1 MGEHKEVARV
11 NVRKNTAPPSTSP
24 SGAPQ
29 SRAKIGVA
37 VGIGNFM
44 EWFDFAVY
52 GFFAAIIGTLFFPPD
67 TSPFVALLSALA
79 VFAVGFVMR
88 PLGGFVLGPI
98 GDKYGRRVQL
108 SVSVLA
114 MGTSTTLIGALPDYA
129 TIGAAAPLL
138 LVLLRCI
145 QGLSAGGEWTG
156 SAAFLVESTPSNRRG
171 IFASI
176 VSGTAALATIVG
188 SLFAL
193 FLDSILTDSE
203 VLSWGWRIPF
213 LMAAPLALIG
223 LYIRSQLSETPVFE
237 KVKAASAAASTTV
250 SDRLAV
256 FRGFRR
262 NIKPIVLTLAI
273 AAVQGLGFYYLAT
286 YVVNYL
292 TATVMLDRGTALGL
306 AAIGLFVYM
315 VLCPIAGALSDR
327 FGRRKL
333 NIIGTIGYVVLPF
346 PVFYLMSGGQGFAV
360 VAGIILL
367 SLAQCLVSVTTVVM
381 LVELFPAS
389 TRASS
394 SALGFNFAL
403 AFIAGPGPFIGA
415 WIAGATGSAIAP
427 AGYLVLVAILAL
439 IVIVKWLPETANRDI
454 SVEHHAENGDVIEP
468 LVHEPVTKGA
478 GR

>member
-1 MGEHKEVARV
+1 V
-11 NVRKNTAPPSTSP
+11 NPTPAA
-24 SGAPQ
+24 APQ
-29 SRAKIGVA
+29 SRTRIAVA

-52 GFFAAIIGTLFFPPD
+52 GFFAAIIGQLFFPPG
-67 TSPFVALLSALA
+67 TSPFVALLSSLA

-98 GDKYGRRVQL
+98 GDRFGRRIQL
-108 SVSVLA
+108 AVSVVA
-114 MGTSTTLIGALPDYA
+114 MGAATTLIGLLPDYSA
-129 TIGAAAPLL
+129 IGVAAPCL
-138 LVLLRCI
+138 LVLLRCV

-156 SAAFLVESTPSNRRG
+156 SAAFLVESTPTHRRG
-171 IFASI
+171 IFASV

-193 FLDSILTDSE
+193 FLNSVLTEDQ

-223 LYIRSQLSETPVFE
+223 LYIRSRLSETPVFE
-237 KVKAASAAASTTV
+237 KVRAQNSGQTA
-250 SDRLAV
+250 DRLAV

-262 NIKPIVLTLAI
+262 NIKPILLTLAI

-292 TATVMLDRGTALGL
+292 ISTVKLDRGTALGL
-306 AAIGLFVYM
+306 AAIGLAVYM
-315 VLCPIAGALSDR
+315 ILCPVAGALSDR
-327 FGRRKL
+327 FGRRRL
-333 NIIGTIGYVVLPF
+333 NIIGTVGYVVLPF
-346 PVFYLMSGGQGFAV
+346 PVFLLMSGGQSVAV
-360 VAGIILL
+360 VAGISIL

-403 AFIAGPGPFIGA
+403 AFIAGPGPFIAA
-415 WIAGATGSAIAP
+415 WIAGATGSAVAP
-427 AGYLVLVAILAL
+427 AGYQVLVAAIAL
-439 IVIVKWLPETANRDI
+439 IVIVRWLPETAGRNI
-454 SVEHHAENGDVIEP
+454 AAEHPADEDD
-468 LVHEPVTKGA
+468 TKSGA
-478 GR
+478 GQDLSVHPFGSEGGR

>member
-1 MGEHKEVARV
+1 MNATGTNA
-11 NVRKNTAPPSTSP
+11 A
-24 SGAPQ
+24 GAQP
-29 SRAKIGVA
+29 SRARIAVA

-52 GFFAAIIGTLFFPPD
+52 GFFAAIIGQLFFPPD
-67 TSPFVALLSALA
+67 TSPFVALLSSLA

-108 SVSVLA
+108 AVSVVA
-114 MGTSTTLIGALPDYA
+114 MGAATTLIGVLPDFA
-129 TIGAAAPLL
+129 TIGIAAPCL
-138 LVLLRCI
+138 LVLLRCV

-156 SAAFLVESTPSNRRG
+156 SAAFLVESTPTNRRG
-171 IFASI
+171 IFASV

-193 FLDSILTDSE
+193 LLNSVLAEEQI
-203 VLSWGWRIPF
+203 LSWGWRVPF
-213 LMAAPLALIG
+213 LMAAPLALVG
-223 LYIRSQLSETPVFE
+223 LYIRSRLSETPVFE
-237 KVKAASAAASTTV
+237 KVKREQSAQAP
-250 SDRLAV
+250 DRLAV

-262 NIKPIVLTLAI
+262 NVKPILLTLAI

-292 TATVMLDRGTALGL
+292 ISTVKLDRGTALGL
-306 AAIGLFVYM
+306 AAIGLTVYM
-315 VLCPIAGALSDR
+315 VLCPVAGALSDR
-327 FGRRKL
+327 FGRRRL

-346 PVFYLMSGGQGFAV
+346 PVFLMMSGGQGVAV
-360 VAGIILL
+360 VAGICIL

-415 WIAGATGSAIAP
+415 WIAGATGSAVAP
-427 AGYLVLVAILAL
+427 AGYLVLVAALAL
-439 IVIVKWLPETANRDI
+439 VVIVKWLPETAGRDI
-454 SVEHHAENGDVIEP
+454 ASERHADEHHAGEAGTADVPPIAFGS
-468 LVHEPVTKGA
+468 KGTA
-478 GR
+478 Q

>member
-1 MGEHKEVARV
+1 MNPTSAA
-11 NVRKNTAPPSTSP
+11 APPSRTRI
-24 SGAPQ
+24 A
-29 SRAKIGVA
+29 VA

-52 GFFAAIIGTLFFPPD
+52 GFFAAIIGQLFFPPG
-67 TSPFVALLSALA
+67 TSPFVALLSSLA

-98 GDKYGRRVQL
+98 GDRYGRRIQL
-108 SVSVLA
+108 AVSVVA
-114 MGTSTTLIGALPDYA
+114 MGAATTLIGLLPDYSA
-129 TIGAAAPLL
+129 IGIAAPCL
-138 LVLLRCI
+138 LVLLRCV

-156 SAAFLVESTPSNRRG
+156 SAAFLVESTPTNRRG
-171 IFASI
+171 IFASV
-176 VSGTAALATIVG
+176 VSGTAALATIAG

-193 FLDSILTDSE
+193 FLNSVLTEDQ
-203 VLSWGWRIPF
+203 VLSWGWRVPF

-223 LYIRSQLSETPVFE
+223 LYIRSRLSETPVFE
-237 KVKAASAAASTTV
+237 KVRAQASGQTM
-250 SDRLAV
+250 DRLAV

-262 NIKPIVLTLAI
+262 NIKPILLTLAI

-292 TATVMLDRGTALGL
+292 ISTVKLDRGTALGL
-306 AAIGLFVYM
+306 AAIGLAVYM
-315 VLCPIAGALSDR
+315 VLCPVAGALSDR
-327 FGRRKL
+327 FGRRRL

-346 PVFYLMSGGQGFAV
+346 PVFLLMSGGQSVAV
-360 VAGIILL
+360 VAGISIL

-403 AFIAGPGPFIGA
+403 AFIAGPGPFIAA
-415 WIAGATGSAIAP
+415 WIAGATGSAVAP
-427 AGYLVLVAILAL
+427 AGYQVLVAAIAL
-439 IVIVKWLPETANRDI
+439 VVIIRWLPETAGRNIAADHPAD
-454 SVEHHAENGDVIEP
+454 EDDANGVAGKDLSAGP
-468 LVHEPVTKGA
+468 LGSKGL
-478 GR
+478 R

>member
-1 MGEHKEVARV
+1 M
-11 NVRKNTAPPSTSP
+11 NTPPAGAPPS
-24 SGAPQ
+24 
-29 SRAKIGVA
+29 RARIAVA

-52 GFFAAIIGTLFFPPD
+52 GFFAAIIGELFFPPG
-67 TSPFVALLSALA
+67 TSPFVALLSSLA

-98 GDKYGRRVQL
+98 GDRFGRRMQL
-108 SVSVLA
+108 AVSVVA
-114 MGTSTTLIGALPDYA
+114 MGAATTLIGLLPDYA
-129 TIGAAAPLL
+129 AIGVAAPCL
-138 LVLLRCI
+138 LVVLRCV

-156 SAAFLVESTPSNRRG
+156 SAAFLVESTPTHRRG

-176 VSGTAALATIVG
+176 ISGTAALATIVG

-193 FLDSILTDSE
+193 FLNSVLTEDQ
-203 VLSWGWRIPF
+203 VLSWGWRVPF

-223 LYIRSQLSETPVFE
+223 LYIRARLSETPVFE
-237 KVKAASAAASTTV
+237 KVKAQQSNQKP
-250 SDRLAV
+250 DRLEV

-262 NIKPIVLTLAI
+262 NIKPILLTLAI

-292 TATVMLDRGTALGL
+292 ISTVKLDRGTALGL

-315 VLCPIAGALSDR
+315 ILCPVAGALSDR
-327 FGRRKL
+327 FGRRRL

-346 PVFYLMSGGQGFAV
+346 PVFLMMSGGQSVAI
-360 VAGIILL
+360 VAGISIL

-403 AFIAGPGPFIGA
+403 AFIAGPGPFIAA
-415 WIAGATGSAIAP
+415 WIAGATGSAVAP
-427 AGYLVLVAILAL
+427 AGYQVLVAAIAL
-439 IVIVKWLPETANRDI
+439 VVIVRWLPETAGRNIAAD
-454 SVEHHAENGDVIEP
+454 HAADEDHAGGGGAAGAPANAVGS
-468 LVHEPVTKGA
+468 KGQ
-478 GR
+478 R

>member
-1 MGEHKEVARV
+1 MNA
-11 NVRKNTAPPSTSP
+11 TTT
-24 SGAPQ
+24 GAPS
-29 SRAKIGVA
+29 SRTRIAIA

-67 TSPFVALLSALA
+67 TSPFVALLSSLA

-108 SVSVLA
+108 SVSVVA
-114 MGTSTTLIGALPDYA
+114 MGAATTLIGALPDFA
-129 TIGAAAPLL
+129 TIGIAAPCL
-138 LVLLRCI
+138 LVLLRCV

-156 SAAFLVESTPSNRRG
+156 SAAFLVESTPANRRG
-171 IFASI
+171 IFASV

-193 FLDSILTDSE
+193 LLNSVLSE
-203 VLSWGWRIPF
+203 DQVLSWGWRVPF
-213 LMAAPLALIG
+213 LMAAPLALVG
-223 LYIRSQLSETPVFE
+223 LYIRSRLSETPVFE
-237 KVKAASAAASTTV
+237 KVKAQQAVRATEQPSA
-250 SDRLAV
+250 
-256 FRGFRR
+256 FRGFRQ
-262 NIKPIVLTLAI
+262 NLKPILLTLAI

-292 TATVMLDRGTALGL
+292 ISTVKLERGAALGL
-306 AAIGLFVYM
+306 AAIGLTIYM
-315 VLCPIAGALSDR
+315 VLCPVAGALSDR
-327 FGRRKL
+327 YGRRKL

-346 PVFYLMSGGQGFAV
+346 PVFAMMSGGQSLAV
-360 VAGIILL
+360 VAGISIL
-367 SLAQCLVSVTTVVM
+367 SVAQCLVSVTTVVM

-415 WIAGATGSAIAP
+415 WIAGATGSAVAP
-427 AGYLVLVAILAL
+427 AGYLVLVAALAL
-439 IVIVKWLPETANRDI
+439 IVILKWLPETAGRDI
-454 SVEHHAENGDVIEP
+454 STDEQPADEHADDGVNTLPAKLIGSEGDI
-468 LVHEPVTKGA
+468 
-478 GR
+478 R

>member
-1 MGEHKEVARV
+1 MEAHTTG
-11 NVRKNTAPPSTSP
+11 APPS
-24 SGAPQ
+24 
-29 SRAKIGVA
+29 RARIAVA

-52 GFFAAIIGTLFFPPD
+52 GFFAAIIGQLFFPPD
-67 TSPFVALLSALA
+67 TSPFVALLSSLA

-108 SVSVLA
+108 AVSVVA
-114 MGTSTTLIGALPDYA
+114 MGVATTLIGLLPDFA
-129 TIGAAAPLL
+129 SIGVAAPCL
-138 LVLLRCI
+138 LVLLRCV

-156 SAAFLVESTPSNRRG
+156 SAAFLVESTPTNRRG
-171 IFASI
+171 IFASV

-193 FLDSILTDSE
+193 LLNAVLAEDQI
-203 VLSWGWRIPF
+203 LSWGWRVPF
-213 LMAAPLALIG
+213 LMAAPLALAG
-223 LYIRSQLSETPVFE
+223 LYIRSRLSETPVFE
-237 KVKAASAAASTTV
+237 RVKREQSGQP

-262 NIKPIVLTLAI
+262 NVKPIFLTLAI

-292 TATVMLDRGTALGL
+292 ISTVQLDRGTALGL
-306 AAIGLFVYM
+306 AAIGLAVYM
-315 VLCPIAGALSDR
+315 VLCPVAGALSDR
-327 FGRRKL
+327 FGRRRL
-333 NIIGTIGYVVLPF
+333 NIIGTVGYVVLPF
-346 PVFYLMSGGQGFAV
+346 PVFLMMSGGQGVAV
-360 VAGIILL
+360 VAGICLL

-415 WIAGATGSAIAP
+415 WIAGATGSAVAP
-427 AGYLVLVAILAL
+427 AGYLVLVAAVAL
-439 IVIVKWLPETANRDI
+439 VVVVKWLPETAGRDI
-454 SVEHHAENGDVIEP
+454 ASERHPEERHADETGTRDVSRIV
-468 LVHEPVTKGA
+468 LGSRGTA
-478 GR
+478 Q

>member
-1 MGEHKEVARV
+1 MDTTTGNAAA
-11 NVRKNTAPPSTSP
+11 TA
-24 SGAPQ
+24 GHPQ
-29 SRAKIGVA
+29 SRARITVA

-52 GFFAAIIGTLFFPPD
+52 GFFAAIIGELFFPPG
-67 TSPFVALLSALA
+67 TSPLVALLSSLA

-98 GDKYGRRVQL
+98 GDRFGRRMQL
-108 SVSVLA
+108 AVSVVA
-114 MGTSTTLIGALPDYA
+114 MGTATTLIGVLPDYGA
-129 TIGAAAPLL
+129 IGIAAPCL
-138 LVLLRCI
+138 LVLLRCV

-156 SAAFLVESTPSNRRG
+156 SAAFLVESTPINRRG
-171 IFASI
+171 IFASV

-193 FLDSILTDSE
+193 FLNSVLTE
-203 VLSWGWRIPF
+203 GEILSWGWRVPF

-223 LYIRSQLSETPVFE
+223 LYIRSRLSETPVFE
-237 KVKAASAAASTTV
+237 KVKAQKAQNVSAV
-250 SDRLAV
+250 PDRFAV
-256 FRGFRR
+256 FRGFRD
-262 NIKPIVLTLAI
+262 NIKPILLTLAI

-292 TATVMLDRGTALGL
+292 ISTVELDRGVALGL
-306 AAIGLFVYM
+306 AATGLGIYM
-315 VLCPIAGALSDR
+315 VLCPVAGALSDR

-346 PVFYLMSGGQGFAV
+346 PVFMMMSGGQSIAV
-360 VAGIILL
+360 VAGISIL

-403 AFIAGPGPFIGA
+403 AFIAGPGPFIAA
-415 WIAGATGSAIAP
+415 WIAGATGSAVAP
-427 AGYLVLVAILAL
+427 AGYLVLVAATAL
-439 IVIVKWLPETANRDI
+439 VVIVPWLPETAGRNISSDDPAGEHAGNRTTELQARTDPRTDTVG
-454 SVEHHAENGDVIEP
+454 S
-468 LVHEPVTKGA
+468 KGTN
-478 GR
+478 